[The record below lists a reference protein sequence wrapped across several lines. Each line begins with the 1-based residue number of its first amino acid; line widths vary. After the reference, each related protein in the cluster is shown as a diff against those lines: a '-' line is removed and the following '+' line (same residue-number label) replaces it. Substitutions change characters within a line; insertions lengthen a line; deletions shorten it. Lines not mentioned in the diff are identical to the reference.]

1 MTNKKDMKT
10 KTPPNKLIASAQFDL
25 FRHFVTNDKSEVSNT
40 VDIWERI
47 PKYFFTAKQIEKLR
61 PEKGQPDPYEWEY
74 KEGGYEYTVIIQ
86 PALIKVNG
94 GYKAYFPSVT
104 EELVEEALK
113 KILTDQQYGIH
124 DPQNVE
130 TWVRFSLSMIYRE
143 LKGRERERNRNQ
155 IKHAILVMSRCNI
168 TLLQNSKEI
177 WSGSILQDLVTVD
190 REEYIEDADSH
201 HIARLPLFISHA
213 INRLDYRQYNY
224 ARLMGCNNQ
233 LSRSIYKRLV
243 NRFKNA
249 NLINDY
255 HILYTTLK
263 HTGLLQQARETDNRK
278 KVMAALEE
286 LEKAGVLRTFDTDE
300 RKQGR
305 TVIDVKYTLYPAS
318 DFIAE
323 QKAANKRGNDNYHAA
338 LNRGWSPTQ
347 DELPTVDK

>member
-1 MTNKKDMKT
+1 MTNKKDIT
-10 KTPPNKLIASAQFDL
+10 KTPPNKPIASAQFDL

-40 VDIWERI
+40 VDIWEQI

-74 KEGGYEYTVIIQ
+74 EEGGYKYTVIIQ
-86 PALIKVNG
+86 PALIKVKG
-94 GYKAYFPSVT
+94 VYTAYFPSVT

-143 LKGRERERNRNQ
+143 LKSRGRERNRNQ

-168 TLLQNSKEI
+168 VLLQNSKEI

-190 REEYIEDADSH
+190 REEYIEDSDSH

-263 HTGLLQQARETDNRK
+263 HTGLLQQARATDNRK
-278 KVMAALEE
+278 KVIAALEE
-286 LEKAGVLRTFDTDE
+286 LEHAGVLCSFDTDE
-300 RKQGR
+300 RKEGR
-305 TVIDVKYTLYPAS
+305 TVVDVKYTLYPAS

-323 QKAANKRGNDNYHAA
+323 QKAANKRGSDSYHAA
-338 LNRGWSPTQ
+338 LDRGWSPTS